1 MQKFQRVLCDIKWLE
16 STLESLE
23 APLLANG
30 SGTEKLLLESMVD
43 VRKLEQAIAKKSD
56 EAVWEEIRN
65 NEMTMR
71 CDDTELMESL
81 KPLISS
87 FTMESFEAYLRG
99 MEHRRERLITSVSKL
114 ELILLEDKE
123 LRETAAR
130 RLSGAEK
137 KVASQRLREEKDTGS
152 AVDDL
157 SLKSSSE
164 EWICSN
170 NDASNQIQEP
180 RRELSS
186 DSNDALIGENHKM
199 EAGNGRKQIPMIVTE
214 SQEPQAQELQ
224 VQNHMPAQGT
234 CPLYCYSS

>member
-1 MQKFQRVLCDIKWLE
+1 MQKFQCVLGDIKWLE

-43 VRKLEQAIAKKSD
+43 VRKLEQDIAKKSD

-87 FTMESFEAYLRG
+87 FTTESFEAYLRG
-99 MEHRRERLITSVSKL
+99 MEHRRERLIKSVSKL
-114 ELILLEDKE
+114 ELILLEEKE
-123 LRETAAR
+123 LKEAAAR

-137 KVASQRLREEKDTGS
+137 KVASQRLREEKDTGF

-157 SLKSSSE
+157 SSKSSSE

-170 NDASNQIQEP
+170 NDASNQSQEP
-180 RRELSS
+180 SRELSS
-186 DSNDALIGENHKM
+186 DSSDALMGENHKM
-199 EAGNGRKQIPMIVTE
+199 EAGNFLDDGQKQVTE
-214 SQEPQAQELQ
+214 SQEPQAQEVQ
-224 VQNHMPAQGT
+224 VQNHVSAQGMY
-234 CPLYCYSS
+234 LLSRYCR